1 VAVSPKRKG
10 RGCAGTRC
18 GCSCSTPR
26 RRAPTWRRTGSSSS
40 ARPTSAGLRRTLVDP
55 ERPIP
60 PEASAV
66 HGIRDEDVRGQ
77 PVFAKVAPRLV
88 AHLDGSESG
97 GAPPVVCGYNA
108 VGYDVPLLNHELA
121 RAGLD
126 YRIDPSR
133 VLDVILFVR
142 WHHRGL
148 RSRKL
153 GDVCAH
159 YGVRL
164 DSAHAAWADA
174 AATGHLLFAMVQ
186 RGVVPA
192 DVDEALAMQAGFA
205 PRLEAEWS
213 RWSYWLYEDRADGIL
228 RLGAGKH
235 CGTPLEKAD
244 PRYLAFVVDT
254 IGDLPDAVR
263 EAFSRRLRR

>member
-1 VAVSPKRKG
+1 MRWDEVRLLVVDTETTGIDVTTDRVVELGAAYFDGG
-10 RGCAGTRC
+10 R
-18 GCSCSTPR
+18 P
-26 RRAPTWRRTGSSSS
+26 
-40 ARPTSAGLRRTLVDP
+40 AGLRRTLVDP

-77 PVFAKVAPRLV
+77 PVFARVAPRLV
-88 AHLDGSESG
+88 AHLDGTESG
-97 GAPPVVCGYNA
+97 GTPPIVAGYNA

-121 RAGLD
+121 RAGVEF
-126 YRIDPSR
+126 RIEPSR
-133 VLDVILFVR
+133 VIDPILFVR

-164 DSAHAAWADA
+164 DAAHTACADA
-174 AATGHLLFAMVQ
+174 AACGHLLFAMVE
-186 RGVVPA
+186 RGMIPV
-192 DVDEALAMQAGFA
+192 DVEEALETQARLA
-205 PRLEAEWS
+205 PRLEAEWT
-213 RWSYWLYEDRADGIL
+213 RFRYWLYEDRADGVL

-235 CGTPLEKAD
+235 CGTPLEQAD
-244 PRYLAFVVDT
+244 PGYLAFVIDT
-254 IGDLPDAVR
+254 IADLPDEVR
-263 EAFSRRLRR
+263 AAFSQRLRR